1 MIVAIVGNRF
11 YFLIFCYCVLAA
23 RSDADKSAQQSQALW
38 AACQSLWSGV
48 KNGVPG
54 KSWKESLRP
63 LQNEIKA
70 VGKAS
75 GDDEEVWISGD
86 EIITNEHSFPQRAM
100 SL

>member
-1 MIVAIVGNRF
+1 MFVCLQHGFSNRF
-11 YFLIFCYCVLAA
+11 FICVISA

-54 KSWKESLRP
+54 KTWRENLRP

-70 VGKAS
+70 VAKAS
-75 GDDEEVWISGD
+75 GGISLANKSYSKKEISGHM
-86 EIITNEHSFPQRAM
+86 I
-100 SL
+100 